1 MAVLA
6 LTQRQGPAVSCLD
19 ALGPPSRTMFAALAS
34 AAAVC
39 IALAGCGDGSGG
51 DSASAPALTS
61 KRQAGPDD
69 LARMDTLSKAIA
81 DSFETQA
88 QLQARMSRGES
99 LDAAQ
104 SRTYIEAV
112 SAGLDTCMA
121 ISSMI
126 REHGTWQ
133 APMRKSLERIAK
145 PAIVRCAKAQEA
157 LDAARKAG
165 KAGKMEGRPPQPTGE
180 QGYARLEVIGMMPYT
195 KVETDAIPM
204 P

>member
-1 MAVLA
+1 MAV
-6 LTQRQGPAVSCLD
+6 
-19 ALGPPSRTMFAALAS
+19 PSRIAMVAS

-39 IALAGCGDGSGG
+39 IALVGCGEPDSGSG
-51 DSASAPALTS
+51 AQAPAAN

-69 LARMDTLSKAIA
+69 LAKMDSLSKSVA

-88 QLQARMSRGES
+88 LLQARMSRGET
-99 LDAAQ
+99 LNGAD
-104 SRTYIEAV
+104 SRTYIDAV
-112 SAGLDTCMA
+112 SAGFDTCVA

-126 REHGTWQ
+126 RQHGTWQ

-157 LDAARKAG
+157 LDASRKAG
-165 KAGKMEGRPPQPTGE
+165 KAGTMEGRAPQPTGE

-195 KVETDAIPM
+195 KAETEAIPM

>member
-1 MAVLA
+1 MAV
-6 LTQRQGPAVSCLD
+6 
-19 ALGPPSRTMFAALAS
+19 PSRIALFAS
-34 AAAVC
+34 AAAICV
-39 IALAGCGDGSGG
+39 ALVGCGESDSSGG
-51 DSASAPALTS
+51 APAPTAN

-69 LARMDTLSKAIA
+69 LAKMDSLSKAVA

-88 QLQARMSRGES
+88 LLQARMSRGET
-99 LDAAQ
+99 LDGKD
-104 SRTYIEAV
+104 SRTYIGAV
-112 SAGLDTCMA
+112 SAGFDTCVA

-126 REHGTWQ
+126 RQHGTWQ

-157 LDAARKAG
+157 LEAARKAG
-165 KAGKMEGRPPQPTGE
+165 KAGTMEGRVPQPTGE

-195 KVETDAIPM
+195 KAETEAIPM

>member
-1 MAVLA
+1 MAA
-6 LTQRQGPAVSCLD
+6 LTPI
-19 ALGPPSRTMFAALAS
+19 ALAAS
-34 AAAVC
+34 AAAIC
-39 IALAGCGDGSGG
+39 IALAGCGQT
-51 DSASAPALTS
+51 DSSSATQAPAAN

-69 LARMDTLSKAIA
+69 LAKMDSLSKAVA

-88 QLQARMSRGES
+88 LLQARMSRGETLS
-99 LDAAQ
+99 SAD
-104 SRTYIEAV
+104 SRTYIDAV
-112 SAGLDTCMA
+112 SAGFDTCVA

-126 REHGTWQ
+126 RQHGTWQ

-165 KAGKMEGRPPQPTGE
+165 KAGSMEGRVPQPTGE

-195 KVETDAIPM
+195 KAETEAIPA

>member
-1 MAVLA
+1 MAGSL
-6 LTQRQGPAVSCLD
+6 PIVS
-19 ALGPPSRTMFAALAS
+19 LAS
-34 AAAVC
+34 AAALC

-51 DSASAPALTS
+51 DAASAPALTG
-61 KRQAGPDD
+61 KRQASADD

-88 QLQARMSRGES
+88 QMQARMARGET

-104 SRTYIEAV
+104 SRAYIDAV
-112 SAGLDTCMA
+112 SAGFDTCMA

-126 REHGTWQ
+126 RQHGTWQ
-133 APMRKSLERIAK
+133 APMRKSLERVAK
-145 PAIVRCAKAQEA
+145 TAIVRSAKAQEA

-165 KAGKMEGRPPQPTGE
+165 KAGTMEGRVPQPTGE

-195 KVETDAIPM
+195 KAETDAIPM

>member
-1 MAVLA
+1 MAAHLRIATV
-6 LTQRQGPAVSCLD
+6 
-19 ALGPPSRTMFAALAS
+19 AS
-34 AAAVC
+34 AAALC
-39 IALAGCGDGSGG
+39 MALAGCADSGS
-51 DSASAPALTS
+51 DSGAQPPLAG

-69 LARMDTLSKAIA
+69 LARMDGLSKAIA

-104 SRTYIEAV
+104 SRAYIDAV
-112 SAGLDTCMA
+112 SSGFDTCMS
-121 ISSMI
+121 ISAMI

-157 LDAARKAG
+157 LDAARSAG
-165 KAGKMEGRPPQPTGE
+165 KAGKMEGRVPQPTGE
-180 QGYARLEVIGMMPYT
+180 QGFARLEVIGMMPYT
-195 KVETDAIPM
+195 KAETDAIPM